1 MKTYLL
7 AVFCCIRCIL
17 YPGTKIAVAAPT
29 RGQGNQILE
38 KIEKELMKRSFNL
51 WYEIKYIKYN
61 NNIGECYFKNGSYIK
76 IVTMA
81 DTARSARANIIFID
95 EFVKSKKD
103 IIDSVIKKF
112 LVAER
117 EPKFYSKPE
126 YKSYPKERNKEIYC
140 SSAYTKAN
148 WGYTKLKGYVDNIIL
163 SSRKYFVCTLP
174 YQIAILEGL
183 LSRAQVEDEMS
194 ESDFNAL
201 TWSMEMECLFYGDA
215 KESFYKFDNINAR
228 RILKD
233 PFPKLEDVMIGN
245 AKVPKLLKGER
256 RVLSVDVALMAST
269 KHDNDA
275 SSIMINSAIRGG
287 GSVGNYISNY
297 RLIDS
302 LEGIT
307 TNDLGMTILRYFN
320 LYECTDLALDTNGVG
335 LGVFDY
341 LILPHYDAVTGIE
354 YSPLT
359 TIDSKD
365 PMAQRCTYP
374 NAKKVI
380 WSIKATENFNSQIA
394 QSLRNAINVG
404 KINLL
409 IDEHDAERKFM
420 ESKKYRESSA
430 EDKVSAKMPFYQ
442 TTLLVNELINLRVY
456 IKDNKIKQY
465 EKRGY
470 RKDRVSS
477 MQYNNYVVEQLS
489 LKRKRGESDDG
500 YLPQLVF
507 KKPILHKQ

>member
-1 MKTYLL
+1 MK
-7 AVFCCIRCIL
+7 
-17 YPGTKIAVAAPT
+17 K
-29 RGQGNQILE
+29 
-38 KIEKELMKRSFNL
+38 SFNL

-103 IIDSVIKKF
+103 IIDGVIKKF

-126 YKSYPKERNKEIYC
+126 YKDYPKERNKEIYC

-163 SSRKYFVCTLP
+163 SSRRYFVCTLP

-194 ESDFNAL
+194 ENDFNAL
-201 TWSMEMECLFYGDA
+201 TWSMEMECLFYGDS

-228 RILKD
+228 RVLKE
-233 PFPKLEDVMIGN
+233 PYPKLEDVIIGN
-245 AKVPKLLKGER
+245 AKVPKLQRGER
-256 RVLSVDVALMAST
+256 RILSVDVALMAST

-275 SSIMINSAIRGG
+275 SSIMINSAIRGSG
-287 GSVGNYISNY
+287 TIGNYISNY

-302 LEGIT
+302 REGLT
-307 TNDLGMTILRYFN
+307 TNDLGMLIMRYFY
-320 LYECTDLALDTNGVG
+320 LYDCTDIALDTNGVG

-341 LILPHYDAVTGIE
+341 LIMPHYDPITQIE

-359 TIDSKD
+359 TVDSKD
-365 PMAQRCTYP
+365 VMAQRCKYP
-374 NAKKVI
+374 NAKRVI

-394 QSLRNAINVG
+394 QSLRSAINIG

-430 EDKVSAKMPFYQ
+430 EERVNAKMPFYQ
-442 TTLLVNELINLRVY
+442 TTMLVNELINLRVY
-456 IKDNKIKQY
+456 IKDNKVKQV
-465 EKRGY
+465 EKRGQ

-477 MQYNNYVVEQLS
+477 MQYNNYVVDQIS
-489 LKRKRGESDDG
+489 LKRKRGETDDG
-500 YLPQLVF
+500 FVPTLVF
-507 KKPILHKQ
+507 KKPKLRKM

>member
-1 MKTYLL
+1 MKKSY
-7 AVFCCIRCIL
+7 
-17 YPGTKIAVAAPT
+17 
-29 RGQGNQILE
+29 
-38 KIEKELMKRSFNL
+38 NL

-103 IIDSVIKKF
+103 IIDGVIKKF

-126 YKSYPKERNKEIYC
+126 YKNYPKERNKEIYC

-148 WGYTKLKGYVDNIIL
+148 WGYKKLKGYVDNIIL
-163 SSRKYFVCTLP
+163 SDRRYFVCTLP

-194 ESDFNAL
+194 ESDFNYL
-201 TWSMEMECLFYGDA
+201 TWSMEMECLFYGDS
-215 KESFYKFDNINAR
+215 KESFYKFDNVTAR
-228 RILKD
+228 RVLKD
-233 PFPKLEDVMIGN
+233 PYPKLEDVLIGE
-245 AKVPKLLKGER
+245 AKVPKLQKGER
-256 RVLSVDVALMAST
+256 RILSVDVALMAST

-275 SSIMINSAIRGG
+275 SSIMINSAIRGS

-302 LEGIT
+302 REGLT
-307 TNDLGMTILRYFN
+307 TDDLGLLIMRYFY
-320 LYECTDLALDTNGVG
+320 LYECTDIALDTNGVG

-341 LILPHYDAVTGIE
+341 IIMPHYDSITQIE
-354 YSPLT
+354 YTPLT
-359 TIDSKD
+359 TIDAKD
-365 PMAQRCTYP
+365 VMAQRCKYP
-374 NAKKVI
+374 NAKRVV

-394 QSLRNAINVG
+394 QSLRSAINIG

-430 EDKVSAKMPFYQ
+430 EERVSAKMPFYQ
-442 TTLLVNELINLRVY
+442 TTMLVNELINLRVY
-456 IKDNKIKQY
+456 IKDNKVKQY
-465 EKRGY
+465 EGKGY

-477 MQYNNYVVEQLS
+477 MQYNNYVVDQIS
-489 LKRKRGESDDG
+489 LKRRRGETDDG
-500 YLPQLVF
+500 FAPQILF
-507 KKPILHKQ
+507 KKPKLRKM